1 MSYGPKNII
10 AAFVLYAGII
20 QRFPYNTGLFLLT
33 SIRIVI
39 IWKSHILYIYVYV
52 YMRHS
57 LYDFITHYRLPI

>member
-39 IWKSHILYIYVYV
+39 I
-52 YMRHS
+52 
-57 LYDFITHYRLPI
+57 